1 MAHIQIEDNP
11 INLHIL
17 NDLIK
22 FNNNSIG
29 HIVPDEGFFIK
40 EFQKKVNST
49 KIPINED
56 EGYDIGSYSLSE
68 KGELELKILKQKIL
82 KEYTE
87 ESSYSSKICNYFNL
101 NNPSKILNLN
111 TDIKNI
117 TENYTSN
124 FLMESKMHFDQIDF
138 LSWIEKRIS
147 KEQQLINKWISTNTK
162 NTFTNH
168 IILKQKLHN
177 KKISD
182 FLQKR
187 RGNNNDIT

>member
-138 LSWIEKRIS
+138 FINLLKWSNGSVYPDGWYFPWKTKSQAALKAIDFS
-147 KEQQLINKWISTNTK
+147 K
-162 NTFTNH
+162 FP
-168 IILKQKLHN
+168 
-177 KKISD
+177 
-182 FLQKR
+182 
-187 RGNNNDIT
+187 DIGW

>member
-17 NDLIK
+17 NHLIK

-101 NNPSKILNLN
+101 NNPSKILN
-111 TDIKNI
+111 
-117 TENYTSN
+117 
-124 FLMESKMHFDQIDF
+124 
-138 LSWIEKRIS
+138 
-147 KEQQLINKWISTNTK
+147 
-162 NTFTNH
+162 
-168 IILKQKLHN
+168 
-177 KKISD
+177 
-182 FLQKR
+182 
-187 RGNNNDIT
+187 